1 MAPSSTNKPAFV
13 PLEIKPID
21 FSLTAGT
28 DIPAPLESPPATP
41 GRPPTPGRGPLSS
54 HPTSP
59 NDTPPNGDPM
69 DRADSDQGNESN
81 GHVNGRQR
89 TESVATANTK
99 PGSPGSRNILSP
111 TPTTESLSNPKRP
124 SSVRRFLGFRSASSN
139 DSLRNQRPTSPQSSA
154 SVNVAPQQRPGARER
169 RKSGSWF
176 NKRASTMF
184 GFGSLAEGAE
194 FPNGGSAFEDDHAP
208 ANNAPAKKGPP
219 PPKLP
224 EFKKL
229 GTDLNDGSLGADDL
243 FKNIK

>member
-1 MAPSSTNKPAFV
+1 MAPSNTNKPSFI
-13 PLEIKPID
+13 PLEIKPIE

-41 GRPPTPGRGPLSS
+41 GRPPTPGGGPLSS

-59 NDTPPNGDPM
+59 NEPPPSDPM
-69 DRADSDQGNESN
+69 DHANSSSDAN
-81 GHVNGRQR
+81 GHAQPRGR

-99 PGSPGSRNILSP
+99 PGSPGSKNPLSP
-111 TPTTESLSNPKRP
+111 TPTTESVSGSKRP
-124 SSVRRFLGFRSASSN
+124 SSVRRFLGFRSASSS
-139 DSLRNQRPTSPQSSA
+139 DSLRNGRPQSPQSSA
-154 SVNVAPQQRPGARER
+154 SANAGPTPRPGARER

-184 GFGSLAEGAE
+184 GFGSLPESGE
-194 FPNGGSAFEDDHAP
+194 FANGSAIEEEKP
-208 ANNAPAKKGPP
+208 QKKGPP

-224 EFKKL
+224 ELKKL
-229 GTDLNDGSLGADDL
+229 GTELNDGSLGADDL

>member
-1 MAPSSTNKPAFV
+1 MAPSSTNKPSFV

-28 DIPAPLESPPATP
+28 DIPAPPPESPPATP

-59 NDTPPNGDPM
+59 HDTSSDDPM
-69 DRADSDQGNESN
+69 AQTKPSQSSSQSSTQSN
-81 GHVNGRQR
+81 GPANGETRGR

-99 PGSPGSRNILSP
+99 PGSPGSKNVLSP
-111 TPTTESLSNPKRP
+111 TPTTESISSSKRP
-124 SSVRRFLGFRSASSN
+124 SSVRRFFGFRSASSS
-139 DSLRNQRPTSPQSSA
+139 DSLRHNRPTSPQGSA
-154 SVNVAPQQRPGARER
+154 PSNGSTTRPGLRER

-184 GFGSLAEGAE
+184 GSLAEVGE
-194 FPNGGSAFEDDHAP
+194 ISNGSAIHEEQKP
-208 ANNAPAKKGPP
+208 ERKGPP

-224 EFKKL
+224 DLKKL
-229 GTDLNDGSLGADDL
+229 GTDLNDGSLGADDM
-243 FKNIK
+243 FKHIK